1 MKAMVAAV
9 IFSVFAMG
17 CTFTPKHGDRGPAS
31 VNKPV
36 PAKATGACEDSV
48 SGQCDPANPHCKK

>member
-1 MKAMVAAV
+1 MKATIAAV

-31 VNKPV
+31 VGQ
-36 PAKATGACEDSV
+36 ATKAAGACEDSM
-48 SGQCDPANPHCKK
+48 SSKCDPNDKHCKK